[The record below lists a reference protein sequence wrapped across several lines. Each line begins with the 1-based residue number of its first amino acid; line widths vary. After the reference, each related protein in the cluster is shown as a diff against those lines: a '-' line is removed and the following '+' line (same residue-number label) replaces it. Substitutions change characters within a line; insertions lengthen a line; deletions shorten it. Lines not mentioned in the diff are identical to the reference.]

1 MVVCGKPLHPTHA
14 SLFSDAKGLNDML
27 TAQTVS
33 VSINKPFD
41 EVYEFAHQPA
51 NFALWADGMG
61 EDLRAGMGGIW
72 LAETSNG
79 PAEIQFTPRNDHGV
93 LDHTL
98 RLSTGRI
105 YVPLRV
111 VKNGDGCEVMLTV
124 FRLEQMSDAA
134 FNSDLDA
141 VTRDL
146 NKLKSLLEDGDDSV
160 VRVDFTR
167 GK

>member
-1 MVVCGKPLHPTHA
+1 MQR
-14 SLFSDAKGLNDML
+14 
-27 TAQTVS
+27 AQTLS

-51 NFALWADGMG
+51 NFALWAEGLG

-72 LAETSNG
+72 LAETANG
-79 PAEIQFTPRNDHGV
+79 PAEIQFTPRNDQGV

-98 RLSTGRI
+98 RLRTGRI

-124 FRLEQMSDAA
+124 FRPDQISDAQ
-134 FNSDLDA
+134 FHSDLDA
-141 VTRDL
+141 VARDL
-146 NKLKSLLEDGDDSV
+146 NRLKGLLEDDSDSV
-160 VRVDFTR
+160 VHVDFTK